1 MLSSKL
7 KDTCTWLHSANKS
20 VACAAV
26 SSRSIKQELALPAA
40 GHYYRMACSLLHFTK
55 GRTARDRLTESRY
68 RSLQEQAIPVCL
80 FEQSPRL
87 CQLLHVMP
95 WSSRWWP
102 LFCPMR
108 PAKQDFAALSPTLC
122 DVQAGLYM
130 YM

>member
-55 GRTARDRLTESRY
+55 GRTARDRLTESRQGY
-68 RSLQEQAIPVCL
+68 TCTCSLLCSYLPPLCTRVQW
-80 FEQSPRL
+80 QSL
-87 CQLLHVMP
+87 CGY
-95 WSSRWWP
+95 S
-102 LFCPMR
+102 
-108 PAKQDFAALSPTLC
+108 
-122 DVQAGLYM
+122 
-130 YM
+130 